1 MEHRR
6 QQRLDKIR
14 NLMKEDILDA
24 AFQLILE
31 KGISAVSI
39 VEIAKRVDTSRVT
52 IYKYFNSIDEII
64 FHIQTKVLSELNVY
78 RDFETLTGQTGAEK
92 LLSLLQRFVGMFQT
106 HHEQIRFTAMFDHAY
121 HGAYPSDML
130 HDMYRDFIR
139 NMRLPLERLIAI
151 GMEDGSL
158 SKEVDPNILALTLEH
173 STLGLMQHLATR
185 QNVFTNDSMEEDLLI
200 LNQFIDTFMKSLTT
214 SY

>member
-6 QQRLDKIR
+6 QQRFDTMR

-31 KGISAVSI
+31 KGISAISI
-39 VEIAKRVDTSRVT
+39 VELAKRVGTSRVT

-64 FHIQTKVLSELNVY
+64 FQIQTKVLSDLNVY
-78 RDFETLTGQTGAEK
+78 RDFETLSGKTGAEK
-92 LLSLLQRFVGMFQT
+92 LLSLLQKYVDLFQT

-121 HGAYPSDML
+121 HASYPSDVL
-130 HDMYRDFIR
+130 QDMYRDFIR
-139 NMRLPLERLIAI
+139 NMRLPLEQLIAI
-151 GMEDGSL
+151 GMQDGSL
-158 SKEVDPNILALTLEH
+158 AKNVNPKILALTLEH

-185 QNVFTNDSMEEDLLI
+185 RNVFTHDSMEEDLLI
-200 LNQFIDTFMKSLTT
+200 LEQFVVTFMKSLTT
-214 SY
+214 